1 MLNPGY
7 QAKSN
12 NISLPVSD
20 DLQKSSIEQVS
31 KLFVNLY
38 YKINSSLTNNSKF
51 LLGTD
56 LLREEIK
63 RDLLRT
69 VALTLE
75 KKFLSSEL
83 ATHFTYESEVF
94 I

>member
-75 KKFLSSEL
+75 KKFLKKWLLKFDSK
-83 ATHFTYESEVF
+83 A
-94 I
+94 